1 MSSRSQKL
9 WRPFSTWKQPTLWVP
24 PHRRDTGSPTVLSSF
39 SINTSYGHM
48 DLSPLLCW
56 EVRDWVTLSQ
66 QIFIEVL
73 FILDSLESGLRCLQP
88 LPDVSACPISV
99 PFWHHLTDFPQGLSD
114 PAECSFDGLWFW
126 PVLRL
131 GQSEHCLPDCRD
143 WLREGHMTQSEPMSC
158 NLGVLAR
165 EALSSHWIGG
175 WEEDLLMACCW
186 CSNDRGAILM
196 VGLGSACS
204 YFATVQGEP
213 HLRKMSAGTVGLREA
228 ERTFLHLF
236 LLHLFVKP

>member
-1 MSSRSQKL
+1 MATWICLPCSAERSGIELPSVSK
-9 WRPFSTWKQPTLWVP
+9 
-24 PHRRDTGSPTVLSSF
+24 
-39 SINTSYGHM
+39 Y
-48 DLSPLLCW
+48 LLKCY
-56 EVRDWVTLSQ
+56 
-66 QIFIEVL
+66 L
-73 FILDSLESGLRCLQP
+73 FWTPWNLVQNLMCLRCLQP